1 MPENPDQPRQEVVV
15 PARSIPVRRIAGIAA
30 IIVALVAV
38 LYFFAVGGI
47 RSHRTAP
54 TDSAPSN
61 SMVVESTAT
70 SIAV

>member
-1 MPENPDQPRQEVVV
+1 MPENPDQSRQEVVV
-15 PARSIPVRRIAGIAA
+15 PARIIPLRRIAGIAA

-54 TDSAPSN
+54 TDSAPN
-61 SMVVESTAT
+61 SGMLVETAT
-70 SIAV
+70 NSFTV

>member
-1 MPENPDQPRQEVVV
+1 MPENPHQPRQEVVV
-15 PARSIPVRRIAGIAA
+15 PERTIPLRRIAGIAA

-54 TDSAPSN
+54 SDSSPNNGMA
-61 SMVVESTAT
+61 VESAT
-70 SIAV
+70 TFLAV